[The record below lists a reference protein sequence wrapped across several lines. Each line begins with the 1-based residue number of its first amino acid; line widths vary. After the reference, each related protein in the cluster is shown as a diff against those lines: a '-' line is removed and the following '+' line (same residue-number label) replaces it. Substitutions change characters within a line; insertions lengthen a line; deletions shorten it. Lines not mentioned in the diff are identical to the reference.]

1 MQKILNQ
8 DLIQFIFYKFKIC
21 TIEIDEKEYREFIET
36 TPKLK
41 EYDDLMFSIS
51 ENQVS
56 YKLLEEVYKIVNN
69 KLYLNVKTDP
79 NYSYILRN
87 TYDYIIP
94 AYHMNKEHWNTIIVD
109 EKVDNNLVKELIE
122 QSYQLTK

>member
-87 TYDYIIP
+87 TYDYIIS
-94 AYHMNKEHWNTIIVD
+94 AYHMNKNIGIQLWQMKKWTII
-109 EKVDNNLVKELIE
+109 
-122 QSYQLTK
+122 QLKN

>member
-1 MQKILNQ
+1 MKIQQEKLLQIVESYLN
-8 DLIQFIFYKFKIC
+8 IISN
-21 TIEIDEKEYREFIET
+21 EIDEKEYREFIET

-51 ENQVS
+51 ENQIS

-87 TYDYIIP
+87 TYDYIIS

>member
-1 MQKILNQ
+1 MQQEKLLQIVESYLN
-8 DLIQFIFYKFKIC
+8 IISN
-21 TIEIDEKEYREFIET
+21 EVDEKEYRKFIET

-51 ENQVS
+51 ENQIS

-87 TYDYIIP
+87 TYDYIIS